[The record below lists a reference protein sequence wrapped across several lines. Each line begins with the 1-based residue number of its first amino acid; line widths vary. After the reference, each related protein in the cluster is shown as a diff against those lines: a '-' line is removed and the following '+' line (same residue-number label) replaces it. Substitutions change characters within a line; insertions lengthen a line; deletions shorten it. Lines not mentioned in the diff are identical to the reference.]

1 MTTKIGI
8 VKVIIGTA
16 TATDIDGARRNLSLG
31 DEVYANEV
39 ITTGNASAIEIEF
52 SDGTLMDLG
61 RNTQALLDSEAFD
74 PQQPTIESASEVD
87 VLALQDALIDGEDPT
102 QQRDATAAGPE
113 NEGNDGGIS
122 TVIVEH
128 ISPITE
134 ITSGFETTA
143 TVSNFLDDSSLFGD
157 TISPLS
163 LALQTASPQNDITI
177 TVADTANVIED
188 STLTVDAAHGVL
200 SNDSNSTNVL
210 TINTYNVAGDST
222 TYTAGSTAT
231 ISGIGTFTLNIDGSY
246 QFIPEAN
253 YNGPVPTTTYI
264 TNTGAS
270 NTLALNV
277 IPANDRPVVSDV
289 EPQEITGEIV
299 LNGTLTTSVDYWNFT
314 HNGGD
319 ISIDMLTE
327 ISGPF
332 NQNGTNGAGYN
343 EINGDNTQ
351 TSLDVMIRVYSL
363 NPDGSRGA
371 QVGVSD
377 DNNNPGFD
385 GSLYNRDSFLA
396 LNNLPQGDYQLVVGA
411 WNLTAAEVDSGI
423 NTVDATTWH
432 FEGPYQITLNS
443 DHGAQLKAKGIA
455 FEAKEGDT
463 LFESSLPAVSDAD
476 ITDTHDYF
484 IVATS
489 ETLSQSN
496 PLGIPIAMPIIT
508 VNTDGSYSVSGDF
521 NSLAAGETATVTFQY
536 IADDKHGFNG
546 TDGINESSIS
556 TPATVSV
563 TIQGTND
570 SPIAFVDTATTTEN
584 LHISVDVLAND
595 TDIDNGDDS
604 SSFHLDSVSFFSGLP
619 ANSTATVS
627 IVNNQLVF
635 DPGTD
640 FDYLTNGATA
650 SVIVNYTMSDD
661 SGATSSSTATITV
674 TGITNAPVITQA
686 LDDNTVSGTHDS
698 AVSLKIFILDLAGN
712 TISEHDAI
720 VNADGTW
727 SADFTKPAVGDYT
740 MTAVAY
746 DGPNGT
752 GNASD
757 VSNAINVN
765 VGSTYQNIVDTD
777 DAINIVFDGAGSNT
791 LSTGAGD
798 DLFVVGRGNDTFNAG
813 AGNDS
818 FIVEGINKG
827 TNTFNGGADSDTIQG
842 GAGDDRIGLSRFD
855 ASNSIETIDGGAGN
869 NVIQG
874 ATYANLD
881 FSATTL
887 HNISEI
893 RDGNGSNTITG
904 NDQDITYRVG
914 RGNDTFNAGA
924 GDDTFLVANNSG
936 TNRFNG
942 GAGIDT
948 IQAEEGVDSII
959 RLSATNSIEI
969 VDGGLAS
976 DFNVLQGATYSNFDL
991 TSFSQFRDI
1000 DEVRDGNGSNI
1011 ITGNDQDITYRVGR
1025 GNDTFN
1031 AGAGDDTFIV
1041 EGNNK
1046 GSNTFNGGAGTDTV
1060 RGGTGDDIIGLATFS
1075 AANAVEIIAGG
1086 AGNNVIQGATYA
1098 NLDFSATAL
1107 QNITEIRDGNGSN
1120 TITGNDQ
1127 DTSYRVGR
1135 GNDTFNAGTGD
1146 DSFIIEGFNKGA
1158 NVFNGGAG
1166 NDTIKGGTGNDIIGL
1181 SNFNTG
1187 NSIEVIDG
1195 GAGTNV
1201 IQGATYSNL
1210 DFSTTS
1216 LLNISE
1222 IRGGNGSNTIIGS
1235 QSDDVIDG
1243 GRGNDSITGGT
1254 GNDILTGGTGNDLF
1268 IWNSTDVGTSS
1279 APSLDTV
1286 TDFSGSVVNPGAR
1299 SQDVLDLSD
1308 LLSDGSH
1315 TIEGLAENNTGGAGQ
1330 HLQLAIKDVATNTVV
1345 QTIDLNNVA
1354 VNVGDNTSDML
1365 NNLLANGGINDGI

>member
-1 MTTKIGI
+1 MAIEIGF
-8 VKVIIGTA
+8 VKVLTGTA
-16 TATDIDGARRNLSLG
+16 TATAVDGTQRALNIG
-31 DEVYANEV
+31 DRVYADEL
-39 ITTGNASAIEIEF
+39 ISTGSASAIEIQF
-52 SDGTLMDLG
+52 ADGTLMDLG
-61 RNTQALLDSEAFD
+61 RNTQALLDNEVFD
-74 PQQPTIESASEVD
+74 PQQAIIESANEVD
-87 VLALQDALIDGEDPT
+87 ILALQETLIDGEDPT
-102 QQRDATAAGPE
+102 QQGNATAAGPE

-134 ITSGFETTA
+134 ITSGFETSA
-143 TVSNFLDDSSLFGD
+143 AVNNFLDDSNLFGEG
-157 TISPLS
+157 ISPLS
-163 LALQTASPQNDITI
+163 LATQTTSPQNDITI
-177 TVADTANVIED
+177 TIADTANVVED
-188 STLTVDAAHGVL
+188 SILTVDAAHGVL
-200 SNDSNSTNVL
+200 SNDSNSSGPL
-210 TINTYNVAGDST
+210 TINTFNVAGDSS

-231 ISGIGTFTLNIDGSY
+231 MSGVGAFSLHSDGSY

-253 YNGPVPTTTYI
+253 YNGPVPTTTYT

-289 EPQEITGEIV
+289 SSQDITGEIV
-299 LNGTLTTSVDYWNFT
+299 LNGVLTTSVDYWNFT

-351 TSLDVMIRVYSL
+351 TALDVMIRVYVL
-363 NPDGSRGA
+363 DPNGSRGA
-371 QVGVSD
+371 QVGVND
-377 DNNNPGFD
+377 DNNTPGFD
-385 GSLYNRDSFLA
+385 GSLYNRDSFLV
-396 LNNLPQGDYQLVVGA
+396 LNNLPQGEYQLVVGA

-423 NTVDATTWH
+423 NTVDAATWH

-443 DHGAQLKAKGIA
+443 DHGAQFKAKGIA
-455 FEAKEGDT
+455 FEATEGGT
-463 LFESSLPAVSDAD
+463 VFESSLPAVSDAD
-476 ITDTHDYF
+476 TADTHDYF
-484 IVATS
+484 IVPAS

-496 PLGIPIAMPIIT
+496 PLGAPIAMPIIT

-521 NSLAAGETATVTFQY
+521 NSLAVGETATVTFQY
-536 IADDKHGFNG
+536 IADDKHGFDG

-556 TPATVSV
+556 IPATVTI

-570 SPIAFVDTATTTEN
+570 SPIAFVDTATTTES
-584 LHISVDVLAND
+584 LHITVDVLAND
-595 TDIDNGDDS
+595 TDIDNGDNS
-604 SSFHLDSVSFFSGLP
+604 SSFHIDNVSFLSGIP
-619 ANSTATVS
+619 ASSTATVS

-640 FDYLTNGATA
+640 FNYLNNGETA

-698 AVSLKIFILDLAGN
+698 AVSLKIFISDLAGN

-720 VNADGTW
+720 VNTNGTW
-727 SADFTKPAVGDYT
+727 TADFTKPAVGDYK

-757 VSNAINVN
+757 VSNVINVN
-765 VGSTYQNIVDTD
+765 VGSTYQNIVDSD
-777 DAINIVFDGAGSNT
+777 DAINIVYDGAGSNT

-798 DLFVVGRGNDTFNAG
+798 DLFV
-813 AGNDS
+813 
-818 FIVEGINKG
+818 
-827 TNTFNGGADSDTIQG
+827 
-842 GAGDDRIGLSRFD
+842 
-855 ASNSIETIDGGAGN
+855 
-869 NVIQG
+869 
-874 ATYANLD
+874 
-881 FSATTL
+881 
-887 HNISEI
+887 
-893 RDGNGSNTITG
+893 
-904 NDQDITYRVG
+904 
-914 RGNDTFNAGA
+914 
-924 GDDTFLVANNSG
+924 
-936 TNRFNG
+936 
-942 GAGIDT
+942 
-948 IQAEEGVDSII
+948 
-959 RLSATNSIEI
+959 
-969 VDGGLAS
+969 
-976 DFNVLQGATYSNFDL
+976 
-991 TSFSQFRDI
+991 
-1000 DEVRDGNGSNI
+1000 
-1011 ITGNDQDITYRVGR
+1011 VGR

-1046 GSNTFNGGAGTDTV
+1046 GSNTFNGGAGNDTIQ
-1060 RGGTGDDIIGLATFS
+1060 GGAGDDTIGLATFS
-1075 AANAVEIIAGG
+1075 AANSVEIIDGG

-1098 NLDFSATAL
+1098 NLDFSA
-1107 QNITEIRDGNGSN
+1107 
-1120 TITGNDQ
+1120 
-1127 DTSYRVGR
+1127 
-1135 GNDTFNAGTGD
+1135 
-1146 DSFIIEGFNKGA
+1146 
-1158 NVFNGGAG
+1158 
-1166 NDTIKGGTGNDIIGL
+1166 
-1181 SNFNTG
+1181 
-1187 NSIEVIDG
+1187 
-1195 GAGTNV
+1195 
-1201 IQGATYSNL
+1201 
-1210 DFSTTS
+1210 TS

-1235 QSDDVIDG
+1235 QGDDVIDG

-1268 IWNSTDVGTSS
+1268 IWNSADVGTLST
-1279 APSLDTV
+1279 PSLDTV

-1299 SQDVLDLSD
+1299 AQDVLDLSD

-1315 TIEGLAENNTGGAGQ
+1315 TIEGLAENNTGGGGQ

-1345 QTIDLNNVA
+1345 QTIDLNNVS

-1365 NNLLANGGINDGI
+1365 NNLLANGGINDGL

>member
-31 DEVYANEV
+31 DKVYANEV

-143 TVSNFLDDSSLFGD
+143 TVSNLLDDSSLFEEE
-157 TISPLS
+157 IPPLT
-163 LALQTASPQNDITI
+163 LASQVTVTPPQNDIT
-177 TVADTANVIED
+177 
-188 STLTVDAAHGVL
+188 
-200 SNDSNSTNVL
+200 
-210 TINTYNVAGDST
+210 
-222 TYTAGSTAT
+222 
-231 ISGIGTFTLNIDGSY
+231 
-246 QFIPEAN
+246 
-253 YNGPVPTTTYI
+253 
-264 TNTGAS
+264 
-270 NTLALNV
+270 
-277 IPANDRPVVSDV
+277 
-289 EPQEITGEIV
+289 
-299 LNGTLTTSVDYWNFT
+299 
-314 HNGGD
+314 
-319 ISIDMLTE
+319 
-327 ISGPF
+327 
-332 NQNGTNGAGYN
+332 
-343 EINGDNTQ
+343 
-351 TSLDVMIRVYSL
+351 
-363 NPDGSRGA
+363 
-371 QVGVSD
+371 
-377 DNNNPGFD
+377 
-385 GSLYNRDSFLA
+385 
-396 LNNLPQGDYQLVVGA
+396 
-411 WNLTAAEVDSGI
+411 
-423 NTVDATTWH
+423 
-432 FEGPYQITLNS
+432 
-443 DHGAQLKAKGIA
+443 
-455 FEAKEGDT
+455 
-463 LFESSLPAVSDAD
+463 
-476 ITDTHDYF
+476 
-484 IVATS
+484 
-489 ETLSQSN
+489 
-496 PLGIPIAMPIIT
+496 
-508 VNTDGSYSVSGDF
+508 
-521 NSLAAGETATVTFQY
+521 
-536 IADDKHGFNG
+536 
-546 TDGINESSIS
+546 
-556 TPATVSV
+556 
-563 TIQGTND
+563 
-570 SPIAFVDTATTTEN
+570 
-584 LHISVDVLAND
+584 
-595 TDIDNGDDS
+595 
-604 SSFHLDSVSFFSGLP
+604 
-619 ANSTATVS
+619 
-627 IVNNQLVF
+627 
-635 DPGTD
+635 
-640 FDYLTNGATA
+640 
-650 SVIVNYTMSDD
+650 
-661 SGATSSSTATITV
+661 
-674 TGITNAPVITQA
+674 NAPAITQA

-757 VSNAINVN
+757 ASNAINVN

-818 FIVEGINKG
+818 FIVEGANKG
-827 TNTFNGGADSDTIQG
+827 TNTFNGGAGSDTIQG

-904 NDQDITYRVG
+904 NDQDITYHVG

-942 GAGIDT
+942 GAGVDT
-948 IQAEEGVDSII
+948 IQAEEGIDSII

-969 VDGGLAS
+969 IDGGLAS
-976 DFNVLQGATYSNFDL
+976 DFNVLQGATYSNLDL

-1031 AGAGDDTFIV
+1031 AGAGDDTFLVANNSGTNRFNGGVGIDTIQAEEGVDSIIRLSATDSIEIIDGGLASDFNVLQGGTYSNLDLTSFSQFRDIDEVRDGNGSNTITGNDQDITYRVGRGNDTFNAGSGNDTFIV

-1046 GSNTFNGGAGTDTV
+1046 GSNTFNGGAGNDTIQ
-1060 RGGTGDDIIGLATFS
+1060 GGTGDDTIGLATFS
-1075 AANAVEIIAGG
+1075 AANSVEIIDGG
-1086 AGNNVIQGATYA
+1086 AGNNIIQGATYA
-1098 NLDFSATAL
+1098 NLDFSATTL

-1135 GNDTFNAGTGD
+1135 GNDTFNAGAGD

-1166 NDTIKGGTGNDIIGL
+1166 NDTIQGGTGDDIIGL

-1195 GAGTNV
+1195 GAGNNV
-1201 IQGATYSNL
+1201 IQGATYANL

-1235 QSDDVIDG
+1235 LGDDVIDG

-1299 SQDVLDLSD
+1299 AQDVLDLSD

-1315 TIEGLAENNTGGAGQ
+1315 TIEGLAENNTGGGGQ